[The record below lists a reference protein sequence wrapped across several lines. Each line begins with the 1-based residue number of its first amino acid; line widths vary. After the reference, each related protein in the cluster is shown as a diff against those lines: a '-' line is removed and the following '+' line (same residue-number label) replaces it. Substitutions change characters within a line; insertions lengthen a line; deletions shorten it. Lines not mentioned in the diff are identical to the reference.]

1 MFDNDV
7 LLSLP
12 NNVWLLQL
20 VGMQD
25 HDTIMQY
32 VKTHALKDQ
41 TRLYQ
46 TQKFGGN
53 WYALL
58 LNIDFATRQEA
69 LSIVNSLPPE
79 IIAAGPF
86 AKSSLAVQREI
97 LVTDENNETPRMF
110 KMGRWQKKVSSRDPT
125 LSSKTRH

>member
-1 MFDNDV
+1 MFDNNV

-12 NNVWLLQL
+12 NNVWCLQL

-69 LSIVNSLPPE
+69 LSIVNSLHQ
-79 IIAAGPF
+79 
-86 AKSSLAVQREI
+86 KSLLQAHLLNQVLQYNVKYS
-97 LVTDENNETPRMF
+97 
-110 KMGRWQKKVSSRDPT
+110 
-125 LSSKTRH
+125 